1 MATGTGGTTSTTAL
15 TTLQFAPG
23 SGTLIADVATIASAI
38 WDDRANVYPNNP
50 TTALNT
56 IAASAK
62 PLPGAFSTN
71 GLLYIPNRG
80 VLEMQPGD
88 YVMVDTVSG
97 WPILVSRTAI
107 GITGTL
113 WNP

>member
-1 MATGTGGTTSTTAL
+1 MATGTGGTTTTTAL
-15 TTLQFAPG
+15 TTLQFGATMLP
-23 SGTLIADVATIASAI
+23 ADIATIANAI
-38 WDDRANVYPNNP
+38 QDDRVNLYPNNP
-50 TTALNT
+50 TAALNLLPT
-56 IAASAK
+56 AAQG
-62 PLPGAFSTN
+62 PVPGAWAAT

-80 VLEMQPGD
+80 ILRAQPGD

-107 GITGTL
+107 GIAGTL